1 MIMLKR
7 IMLLAA
13 ALLSLS
19 AASEVQAQE
28 FVVIVNPANP
38 VSALTRDEVS
48 KLFLKRTTSWSAGGQ
63 VAVVD
68 LAKSSKVRE
77 AFSQA
82 VHKRAASAVDSY
94 WQQQV
99 FSGKDVP
106 PPEKG
111 TDADVIAFVKSN
123 PGAIGYVAAA
133 STDGV
138 KVVSLK

>member
-1 MIMLKR
+1 MLKR
-7 IMLLAA
+7 TVLLAA
-13 ALLSLS
+13 TLVSLA
-19 AASEVQAQE
+19 AASEAQAQE

-38 VSALTRDEVS
+38 VSELTKDEVS

-63 VAVVD
+63 VAAVD

-77 AFSQA
+77 AFSQT
-82 VHKRAASAVDSY
+82 VHKRATSAVDSY

-111 TDADVIAFVKSN
+111 ADAEVVAFVKGN
-123 PGAIGYVAAA
+123 PGAIGYVAAGSA
-133 STDGV
+133 AGV

>member
-1 MIMLKR
+1 MLNR
-7 IMLLAA
+7 IMLLVA
-13 ALLSLS
+13 ALLTFA
-19 AASEVQAQE
+19 AASGVQAQE

-133 STDGV
+133 SADGV

>member
-1 MIMLKR
+1 MLKR
-7 IMLLAA
+7 IVLLVA
-13 ALLSLS
+13 ALLTFA

>member
-1 MIMLKR
+1 MLKR
-7 IMLLAA
+7 MMLVTALVVCFSAA
-13 ALLSLS
+13 AD
-19 AASEVQAQE
+19 VQAQE

-38 VSALTRDEVS
+38 VSELTKDEVS

-63 VAVVD
+63 VAAVD

-82 VHKRAASAVDSY
+82 VHKRATSAVDSY

-111 TDADVIAFVKSN
+111 ADADVVAFVKGN

-133 STDGV
+133 SANGV

>member
-1 MIMLKR
+1 MLKR
-7 IMLLAA
+7 IMLLVA
-13 ALLSLS
+13 ALLTFA
-19 AASEVQAQE
+19 AASGVQAQE

-133 STDGV
+133 SADGV